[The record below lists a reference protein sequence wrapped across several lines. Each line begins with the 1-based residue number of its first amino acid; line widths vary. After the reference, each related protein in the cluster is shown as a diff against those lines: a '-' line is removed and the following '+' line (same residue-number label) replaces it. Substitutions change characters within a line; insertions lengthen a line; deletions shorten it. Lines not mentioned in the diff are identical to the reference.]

1 MPKKGCIL
9 QIILYVLLFREVW
22 PDRNEFGSED
32 ITAEEEFMALR
43 EIFMAPLPYST
54 LACFHGTSSMR
65 YIRVHLF
72 MAPLPYSTLE
82 CLFSG
87 PDNTCHTTSS
97 QSACYTHNYS
107 ICHNHIP
114 RILVET
120 PLQHRPSCLAKY
132 FSILSN
138 LLSLICISCMHTSLL
153 F

>member
-1 MPKKGCIL
+1 MAMQICQRKDASSKSYYMSCFSEKCGLTGMSLDQKISL
-9 QIILYVLLFREVW
+9 QKRSSWLLERSSWHLFLIVRQHV
-22 PDRNEFGSED
+22 
-32 ITAEEEFMALR
+32 
-43 EIFMAPLPYST
+43 FMAPLPY
-54 LACFHGTSSMR
+54 G
-65 YIRVHLF
+65 
-72 MAPLPYSTLE
+72 TLE
-82 CLFSG
+82 SLFSG
-87 PDNTCHTTSS
+87 PDNTCHTTSL

-138 LLSLICISCMHTSLL
+138 LISLICISCMHTSLL